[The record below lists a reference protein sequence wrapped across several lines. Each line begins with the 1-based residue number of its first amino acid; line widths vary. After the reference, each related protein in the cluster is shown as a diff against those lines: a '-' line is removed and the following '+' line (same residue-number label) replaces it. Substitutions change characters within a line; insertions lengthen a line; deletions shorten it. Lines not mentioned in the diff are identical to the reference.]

1 MAEVDRRR
9 LLDDMA
15 VFLTWSLSSA
25 IRRRRQ
31 PACNMS
37 GEIPGGIQIRTCT
50 EGQDSVRLIRGQ
62 ASFKFD
68 LCVNN
73 LCQGTPLPCLSRLI
87 YKDEC
92 FIIIDEVSMTLLPIR
107 VPRHEGRITANAPSA
122 SIQRLAPLHGTS
134 GSYVNWCRTQA
145 GSSGAVN
152 I

>member
-1 MAEVDRRR
+1 MAEVNRRR
-9 LLDDMA
+9 LLDMAEVNRRRLLDMA

-62 ASFKFD
+62 ANFKFD

-92 FIIIDEVSMTLLPIR
+92 SIINDEFATSLLPIR
-107 VPRHEGRITANAPSA
+107 VPRHEGRIISNALRA
-122 SIQRLAPLHGTS
+122 SILLLAPLHGTS
-134 GSYVNWCRTQA
+134 G
-145 GSSGAVN
+145 